1 MTAAQSKKKY
11 DLSDVLIDEKA
22 LAKRIAELGAQIT
35 GDYEGKSIVLVGILK
50 GSIPFIADLMRHI
63 RLDDLEVDYISVSSY
78 GRSTKSSGVVRILK
92 DLDSDIKGKDVII
105 VEDIIDTGLTLAYLK
120 EYFMGRGP
128 ASLKICTLL
137 DKPSRRK
144 VEIRGDYVGFQ
155 VEDRFIVGYGLDV
168 DQRYRNLPFISWI
181 KEE

>member
-1 MTAAQSKKKY
+1 MTAAQSKRKY
-11 DLSDVLIDEKA
+11 DLSEVLIDEATLK
-22 LAKRIAELGAQIT
+22 KRVEELGEEIT
-35 GDYEGKSIVLVGILK
+35 RDYKGKSIVLIGILK
-50 GSIPFIADLMRHI
+50 GSIPFIADLMRNI

-120 EYFMGRGP
+120 EYFMGRTPGC
-128 ASLKICTLL
+128 LKICTLL
-137 DKPSRRK
+137 DRPSRRK
-144 VEIRGDYVGFQ
+144 VDIRGDYVGFR

-168 DQRYRNLPFISWI
+168 EQRFRNLPFISWI